1 MDVPLDVRVYASD
14 GEVGRSTAIIFD
26 PATQQVTHFVA
37 LVEGSEYLVPIDAIA
52 KSSPVFIRL
61 SWSREELSHA
71 EPFTKVVPMDDAQ
84 MAVLAAE
91 MTAPSSMG
99 PYASPDATY
108 MAETLANSTMREE
121 QVPANELTIHLDAQ
135 VEATDGS
142 AGQVEE
148 FIIDGQTSRIS
159 HLVLRQGHLWGQRDV
174 SVPMEQV
181 DRVENDVIYLKLDK
195 KAIGQLPTA
204 PVPKK

>member
-1 MDVPLDVRVYASD
+1 MDIPLDVRVYASD
-14 GEVGRSTAIIFD
+14 GEVGRSTAIIVD
-26 PATQQVTHFVA
+26 PTTQKVTHFVA
-37 LVEGSEYLVPIDAIA
+37 LVEGSEYMVPVAAIA

-71 EPFTKVVPMDDAQ
+71 EPFTKEVPIDDAQ

-108 MAETLANSTMREE
+108 MAEALANSAMREE
-121 QVPANELTIHLDAQ
+121 QTPANELTLHLDAQ
-135 VEATDGS
+135 VEATDGG
-142 AGQVEE
+142 AGQVDE
-148 FIIDGQTSRIS
+148 FIIDAETNRIS
-159 HLVLRQGHLWGQRDV
+159 HLILRKGHLWGQRDV
-174 SVPMEQV
+174 TVPVEQI
-181 DRVENDVIYLKLDK
+181 DRVESDVVYLKLDK
-195 KAIGQLPTA
+195 KAVGQLPTI